1 MCKRCNTESALEIL
15 AIVCENIGLPKKLK
29 VDNATAFK
37 SRKFKSAVKEFGIS
51 VEYSTRYVHTP
62 IGMVE
67 RNIRTLQTFVKLFL
81 LENNT
86 LKQAV
91 RRAIKL
97 MRFSESVPLKMS
109 RFEKLTGCKPRNRIT
124 NNLGLDNPDAT
135 LVTLV
140 KSPNE
145 QLLGS
150 QRMDAMQLADF
161 ESSRTWGRSR
171 NEQDLKRFVND
182 QVKNR
187 KRKVRNFIV
196 EKNRKRTLN
205 SVINRNK

>member
-1 MCKRCNTESALEIL
+1 
-15 AIVCENIGLPKKLK
+15 
-29 VDNATAFK
+29 
-37 SRKFKSAVKEFGIS
+37 
-51 VEYSTRYVHTP
+51 
-62 IGMVE
+62 MVE
-67 RNIRTLQTFVKLFL
+67 RNIRTLETFVKPFL

-109 RFEKLTGCKPRNRIT
+109 SFEKLTGGKPRNRIT

-171 NEQDLKRFVND
+171 NEQDLKRFVNH

-187 KRKVRNFIV
+187 KRKVRKFIV
-196 EKNRKRTLN
+196 ENNRKKSGWDSSFGSKPIQVIEETQHTVKIGNRTLHKRM
-205 SVINRNK
+205 SLKCLKKS